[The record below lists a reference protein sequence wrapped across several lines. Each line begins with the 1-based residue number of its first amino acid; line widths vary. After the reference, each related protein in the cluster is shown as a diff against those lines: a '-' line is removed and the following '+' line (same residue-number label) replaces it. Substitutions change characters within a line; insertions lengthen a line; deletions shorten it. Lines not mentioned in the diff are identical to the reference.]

1 MLRLMGMT
9 TRRLQSCHGFGRVEK
24 SFEEQPKRL
33 RQCHKE
39 ANRVLEGTL
48 SESIRFRVLSVGF
61 SSTQEGSSSSRHGSE
76 CTPSSRCLDHRAAR
90 AMTLKH
96 LGSVKEQVSREWG
109 TKESA
114 IFSCSTREKTRT
126 RNTPTKQ
133 IAQKRSTTSDPLCD
147 HEAQWIHDIRLTS
160 LVVRNRVVEGVQ
172 TRIGGS
178 VWKLW
183 SQSSYPATYSDG
195 GIEVPV

>member
-9 TRRLQSCHGFGRVEK
+9 TGRLQSCHGFGRVEK
-24 SFEEQPKRL
+24 NVEEQPKRL

-76 CTPSSRCLDHRAAR
+76 CMPSSRCLDHRAAR

-96 LGSVKEQVSREWG
+96 LGSVKEQVSRG
-109 TKESA
+109 
-114 IFSCSTREKTRT
+114 
-126 RNTPTKQ
+126 
-133 IAQKRSTTSDPLCD
+133 
-147 HEAQWIHDIRLTS
+147 
-160 LVVRNRVVEGVQ
+160 
-172 TRIGGS
+172 
-178 VWKLW
+178 
-183 SQSSYPATYSDG
+183 
-195 GIEVPV
+195 